1 MEKDYQSS
9 SNCSSSDKGYT
20 SNPNYP
26 EPSYHGDGKEY
37 SWQKEEREHGL
48 SVEDYKTRYIWGGD
62 RIDKD

>member
-1 MEKDYQSS
+1 MGKDYQNSS
-9 SNCSSSDKGYT
+9 SSSDLGYT
-20 SNPNYP
+20 PNPNYP
-26 EPSYHGDGKEY
+26 EPSDHSDGKEY

>member
-1 MEKDYQSS
+1 MGKDYSQSS
-9 SNCSSSDKGYT
+9 RSSNSDLGYT
-20 SNPNYP
+20 PNPNYP

-62 RIDKD
+62 RVDKD